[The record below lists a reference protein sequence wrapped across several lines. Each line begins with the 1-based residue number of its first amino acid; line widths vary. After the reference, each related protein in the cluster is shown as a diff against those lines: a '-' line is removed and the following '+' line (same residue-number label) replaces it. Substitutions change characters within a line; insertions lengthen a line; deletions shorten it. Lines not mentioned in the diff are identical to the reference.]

1 MRKYEAGR
9 KCDSG
14 NWIQQVAFTRKN
26 RNGSY
31 RTQASFGHIQ
41 THFKTNIVTPCIAN
55 GGGAN
60 DSNNTTS
67 LMMTSAPVLAIQG
80 PVGSDSAPLL
90 TDRKLSRVAAHREV
104 ENTTRLWGVR
114 VGSLHRAC
122 PKCQGGG
129 YVVG

>member
-1 MRKYEAGR
+1 MYCKRRRCERLEQY
-9 KCDSG
+9 DVLDDDL
-14 NWIQQVAFTRKN
+14 IT
-26 RNGSY
+26 
-31 RTQASFGHIQ
+31 
-41 THFKTNIVTPCIAN
+41 
-55 GGGAN
+55 
-60 DSNNTTS
+60 
-67 LMMTSAPVLAIQG
+67 APVLAIQG